1 MAECGAGEAGLG
13 CGSEQWSDSTAGVL
27 FLLLLLFGIF
37 SKRVWPGREATLRCS
52 HFLTH
57 SLGLPSKKQKE
68 VRWSLLIQVGSTE
81 TVIVHQVS
89 IVFMSQPFS
98 GWEDSSKNLSFHF
111 SISFFVFLSG
121 FPTDSFELTE
131 KPSFARL
138 RSVRS
143 FVLSFWP
150 GEL

>member
-1 MAECGAGEAGLG
+1 MGAPAVAECGAGEAGLG
-13 CGSEQWSDSTAGVL
+13 CGSSVERLYGWRSFPSFASFRYFQQESMAWSRSDPS
-27 FLLLLLFGIF
+27 LL
-37 SKRVWPGREATLRCS
+37 S
-52 HFLTH
+52 FLTH

-68 VRWSLLIQVGSTE
+68 IRWSPLIQVGSTE

-111 SISFFVFLSG
+111 SLIHFFVFLSG

-131 KPSFARL
+131 KPSFAKK
-138 RSVRS
+138 
-143 FVLSFWP
+143 
-150 GEL
+150 